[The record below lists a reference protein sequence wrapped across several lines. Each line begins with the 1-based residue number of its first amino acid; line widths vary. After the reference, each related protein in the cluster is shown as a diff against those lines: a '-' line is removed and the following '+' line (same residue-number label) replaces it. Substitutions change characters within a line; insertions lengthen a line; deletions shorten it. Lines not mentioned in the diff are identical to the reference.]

1 MQFSH
6 DNSIRQ
12 NWYVIN
18 TSNALSFALNTSSV
32 LRILCGPHAPP
43 PENQITQ
50 HPSEFV
56 LYVKRNICAYFG
68 AFTFDL
74 HDFRPNKPDYNKNC
88 SIAFD
93 RQIFPVWTG
102 LFQVN
107 CNHPACWKMFH
118 LANRYKIISVISVK
132 HLDSRVNKTNCLPP
146 DHCSK
151 KV

>member
-43 PENQITQ
+43 PKTKSRSTLLNSFFMSKGTSVPIL
-50 HPSEFV
+50 V
-56 LYVKRNICAYFG
+56 LLLLIC
-68 AFTFDL
+68 